1 MFLFSKLVKEFL
13 HNPILGY
20 NSLMDNLL
28 LKYKIYP
35 KKRFGQNFLI
45 DKKVLEKI
53 IKAGNI
59 TPKDIILEI
68 GPGTGILTRELVKKA
83 KKIIAVEKD
92 PMMVEILR
100 KRFKGIKNLEIIQK
114 DILKMDSPKKPYKI
128 IANLP
133 YYIVSPLIRR
143 FLEAKRKPISMILM
157 VQKEVG
163 QRICATPPEM
173 SLLAVC
179 VQFYSIPKIISYVS
193 KKAFWPKPKVD
204 SAIIEIK
211 PKLKIVSHEMF
222 FEIVKAGFCQPRK
235 QILNTLSAK
244 LALKALNEVKS
255 NKEKIRVWLLKN
267 KIDPTRRPETLSV
280 EDWIKLAKTY
290 KNDIIK

>member
-1 MFLFSKLVKEFL
+1 MKL
-13 HNPILGY
+13 N
-20 NSLMDNLL
+20 
-28 LKYKIYP
+28 KIKP
-35 KKRFGQNFLI
+35 NKRLGQNFLI
-45 DKKVLEKI
+45 SDIILKKI
-53 IKAGNI
+53 IRASQIKSS
-59 TPKDIILEI
+59 DLILEI
-68 GPGTGILTRELVKKA
+68 GSGTGILTKALAQKA

-92 PMMVEILR
+92 KSLISILEKELPNNVEIISGDIL
-100 KRFKGIKNLEIIQK
+100 KIKNLK
-114 DILKMDSPKKPYKI
+114 LPKHYKL

-133 YYIVSPLIRR
+133 YYITAPVIRM
-143 FLEAKRKPISMILM
+143 FLENDSPKLMILM

-163 QRICATPPEM
+163 QRICATPPKM
-173 SLLAVC
+173 SLLAVSI
-179 VQFYSIPKIISYVS
+179 QFYSIPKIISYVS

-222 FEIVKAGFCQPRK
+222 FEIVKAGFCHPRK
-235 QILNTLSAK
+235 QILNTLSTK
-244 LALKALNEVKS
+244 LASKALNEVKS
-255 NKEKIRVWLLKN
+255 NKEKIRAWLLKN